1 LDLKNDI
8 VLSLRGKTEE
18 DCIKKLNKKYD
29 KNYEIM
35 SRKAVTLSSFLGLI
49 KTSGVELRYIEKE
62 KPRFDF
68 LEALNRQ
75 NEYQQRMQSPVI
87 PQSPK
92 QEQSLSIGSE
102 NIQPQLDS
110 LLEKVSFL
118 EASAKQTNPSSFDI
132 HPSIK
137 KIQDFL
143 EKNEFS
149 PSYSSAITHKIRS
162 EFSLDDLDNY
172 TKVYERVL
180 SWIADSILIKK
191 PSYNTKPQIIMLVGP
206 TGVGKTTTIAKI
218 AAHLTVLDT
227 SQRKRA
233 HIITIDKVR
242 IAAIEQIEAYGK
254 YMDIAVTVA
263 TSNNDL
269 RNQIDKYASSVDYI
283 FIDTVGASPS
293 DTKLLLNMKDIV
305 YLRENNKF
313 ITYLTLSASTKNRDM
328 KDIMK
333 SYALFDYDSL
343 IITKL
348 DETKSVGNIIS
359 VLSDTQKTLS
369 YITTGQSVPR
379 NIEIASVAKL
389 VSLLEDEKQVT
400 M

>member
-1 LDLKNDI
+1 
-8 VLSLRGKTEE
+8 
-18 DCIKKLNKKYD
+18 
-29 KNYEIM
+29 
-35 SRKAVTLSSFLGLI
+35 
-49 KTSGVELRYIEKE
+49 
-62 KPRFDF
+62 
-68 LEALNRQ
+68 
-75 NEYQQRMQSPVI
+75 
-87 PQSPK
+87 
-92 QEQSLSIGSE
+92 
-102 NIQPQLDS
+102 
-110 LLEKVSFL
+110 
-118 EASAKQTNPSSFDI
+118 
-132 HPSIK
+132 
-137 KIQDFL
+137 
-143 EKNEFS
+143 
-149 PSYSSAITHKIRS
+149 
-162 EFSLDDLDNY
+162 
-172 TKVYERVL
+172 
-180 SWIADSILIKK
+180 
-191 PSYNTKPQIIMLVGP
+191 MLVGP

-263 TSNNDL
+263 TSNSDL

-305 YLRENNKF
+305 YLRENNNF

-389 VSLLEDEKQVT
+389 VSLLEDEKQGT